1 MTPFLKGVIIGL
13 TFAILLGPGFFS
25 LIQTSIHRGFR
36 SGLLLASGIFL
47 GDLLIIVLC
56 YLGFSQFLGADPRQN
71 VLFGVIGG
79 IILIMFG
86 TYTFTRRV
94 HDPSTQ
100 QLKINTPRFY
110 IYILKGFL
118 LNLANPG
125 VWFLWITVL
134 VSISSSYGIN
144 TRAIFL
150 FLAGTL
156 GTVLSTDL
164 LKCFVANAIKS
175 KLNHHVMTWMNRIVG
190 VILVGF
196 GSYLLIA
203 VLLNLRAG

>member
-1 MTPFLKGVIIGL
+1 MTPFLKGIIIGL
-13 TFAILLGPGFFS
+13 TFSILLGPGFFS

-47 GDLLIIVLC
+47 SDLLIIVLC
-56 YLGFSQFLGADPRQN
+56 YLGFSQLLGADPRQN
-71 VLFGVIGG
+71 ILFGVIGG

-100 QLKINTPRFY
+100 PFRINTPRFY

-150 FLAGTL
+150 FIAGSLA
-156 GTVLSTDL
+156 TVLLTDL
-164 LKCFVANAIKS
+164 LKCFIADAIKS
-175 KLNHHVMTWMNRIVG
+175 RLNHHVMTWMNRIVG
-190 VILVGF
+190 IILVGF
-196 GSYLLIA
+196 GTFLLMS
-203 VLLNLRAG
+203 VLLNLRSD